1 MRHESFARL
10 ALLCAA
16 LLLSAP
22 RAHAAV
28 GMALRWDRCAGD
40 AGVVNKNF
48 ACDVN
53 TGSETLVGSFMLS
66 RPSPSTSGLEIVLT
80 LASASPTMPAWWAF
94 RNAGTCR
101 TSALTMGFNAPTGS
115 VNCVDWDPTNSMAG
129 GIGAYQFP
137 SAVGPNTSRIV
148 AVVAVPQ
155 SALADLVT
163 DQEYFAFRF
172 GINHTKTVG
181 TGACGGCEVPVCLLL
196 QKIDVITPTS
206 HQALSTWWMSPDDL
220 YATWQGGAGVST
232 SLGSGCPA
240 ATPTRNATWGAIKT
254 LYR

>member
-1 MRHESFARL
+1 M
-10 ALLCAA
+10 
-16 LLLSAP
+16 
-22 RAHAAV
+22 
-28 GMALRWDRCAGD
+28 
-40 AGVVNKNF
+40 NF
-48 ACDVN
+48 
-53 TGSETLVGSFMLS
+53 T
-66 RPSPSTSGLEIVLT
+66 
-80 LASASPTMPAWWAF
+80 
-94 RNAGTCR
+94 
-101 TSALTMGFNAPTGS
+101 
-115 VNCVDWDPTNSMAG
+115 
-129 GIGAYQFP
+129 
-137 SAVGPNTSRIV
+137 
-148 AVVAVPQ
+148 VAVPQ